1 MANRTIGGSQNL
13 DSMDIDH
20 YKSQQEQQSLAI
32 WDYDES
38 IKHTRRISPKNL
50 IDNSDTV
57 VGLGN
62 EIDNIKKDLGGD
74 PYIAFST
81 DWGKETEDKYPSIY
95 DDLSN
100 YTYPTSAEKEIRYI
114 EADIKDLKDNINN
127 QIKTIKKD
135 LGYVSGSDDDWTYH
149 GIYSDSQSPTNY
161 QSAYLWLN
169 SLQSKIPRLGTWEG
183 AAATNQTKGNAYDW
197 LKHLDKY
204 LGTWQNPVPSTTA
217 PKNNTYNWLNHL
229 DKYLGTWTGAA
240 TTAPKNNTYNWLQY
254 LQTKVDG
261 IEKIHEIPRTKW
273 VDLNKEAQYTKY
285 TFRLQPDGNIVFYRT
300 KNNGTVQS
308 DRNWVW
314 QSGPQYSPAIFKVT
328 AEYTCNASA
337 GTFTG
342 ANSGTL
348 TVTSTSNPNIEIGG
362 VQYNYSNA
370 SIIVPYLSTGRAV
383 SILAVKNVNTTD
395 YSINDITITPSR
407 HAIKLIGVQ
416 KKNNGNKPI
425 QLRLIC
431 CDDNNIPD
439 PSYYQNDP
447 YDNNG
452 NRS

>member
-32 WDYDES
+32 WDYDS
-38 IKHTRRISPKNL
+38 DINHTRRISPKNL
-50 IDNSDTV
+50 IDNSDTIIE
-57 VGLGN
+57 LGTD
-62 EIDNIKKDLGGD
+62 IDDIKKDLGGNGED
-74 PYIAFST
+74 PYTYERISEWT
-81 DWGKETEDKYPSIY
+81 DSKYKEEQDYPEE
-95 DDLSN
+95 
-100 YTYPTSAEKEIRYI
+100 TSAFTEIKYI
-114 EADIKDLKDNINN
+114 ESDLTNNINK
-127 QIKTIKKD
+127 QIESIKRD
-135 LGYVSGSDDDWTYH
+135 LGYKPAATEGASTY
-149 GIYSDSQSPTNY
+149 YSINEKNESPDSY
-161 QSAYLWLN
+161 DSAYLWLN
-169 SLQSKIPRLGTWEG
+169 SLQSKIPRLGTWPSQPIVT
-183 AAATNQTKGNAYDW
+183 AIKGNAYSW
-197 LKHLDKY
+197 LNSLDSDVNTLKNKIPR
-204 LGTWQNPVPSTTA
+204 LGTWPST
-217 PKNNTYNWLNHL
+217 P
-229 DKYLGTWTGAA
+229 AA
-240 TTAPKNNTYNWLQY
+240 TVTPKGNAYSWLSS
-254 LQTKVDG
+254 LQTQVDG
-261 IEKIHEIPRTKW
+261 IEKIHTIPRTKW
-273 VDLNKEAQYTKY
+273 VDLNKEATYTKY

-300 KNNGTVQS
+300 TEEGAVQS

-342 ANSGTL
+342 ANSDTL
-348 TVTSTSNPNIEIGG
+348 TITSTSNPNIEIGG
-362 VQYNYSNA
+362 IQYNYSNA
-370 SIIVPYLSTGRAV
+370 STIVPYLSTGRAV

-416 KKNNGNKPI
+416 KKNTGNKPI

-439 PSYYQNDP
+439 PSHYQNDP

-452 NRS
+452 NRT